1 MPRIAR
7 IIAPGYPHHITQR
20 GNNRSVVFFD
30 DEDRQTYLTL
40 LAGYAEKHALQVLA
54 YCLMPN
60 HVHILAVPD
69 MEASLARGIGLTNQ
83 VYTQYLNRKH
93 DQSGRL
99 WQNRFF
105 SCIVEQDEHLWA
117 VASYIERNP
126 IKAGLVK
133 KPEEYPWSSARAHV
147 LGTKDPI
154 LTPGSSWLIP
164 RKRKAYADFI
174 NTSDPKLDDAIRSST
189 KTGRPFGSER
199 FIDRLETVVQHPLR
213 PGKPGRPPKKLG
225 SVPL

>member
-20 GNNRSVVFFD
+20 GNNRAGVFFD

-40 LAGYAEKHALQVLA
+40 LAGYAEKHALQVWA

-69 MEASLARGIGLTNQ
+69 TEASLARGIGLTNQ

-105 SCIVEQDEHLWA
+105 SCIVELDKHLWA
-117 VASYIERNP
+117 AARYIERNP

-133 KPEEYPWSSARAHV
+133 RPEEYQWSSARAHV

-154 LTPGSSWLIP
+154 LTPGSSWLTT
-164 RKRKAYADFI
+164 RKRNAYAEFI
-174 NTSDPKLDDAIRSST
+174 NIFDQKLDDAIRSST
-189 KTGRPFGSER
+189 RTGRPFGSES
-199 FIDRLETVVQHPLR
+199 FIDRLEILVEQPLR
-213 PGKPGRPPKKLG
+213 PGKPGRPPNKPG